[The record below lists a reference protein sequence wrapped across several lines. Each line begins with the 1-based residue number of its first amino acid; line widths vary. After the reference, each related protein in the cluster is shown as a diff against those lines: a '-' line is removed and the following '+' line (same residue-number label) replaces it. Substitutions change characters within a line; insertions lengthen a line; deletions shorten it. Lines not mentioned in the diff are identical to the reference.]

1 MESINYDIALEI
13 KGLCKSYD
21 GFKLENIDLTLPGG
35 CIMGLVGENGAG
47 KTTTIKALLDL
58 IHKDSGEIRI
68 FNQDASVHL
77 KDLKENIG
85 VVLDE
90 SFFPEALSAASV
102 DGIMKNVYKTWRSER
117 YQEWI
122 SKFDLPMKKLF
133 KEYSRGMKMKHAIA
147 VALSH
152 DSKLLILDE
161 ATSGLDPMVRDE
173 ILDVFLEFIQDPSH
187 SIFISSHIISDL
199 EKICDY
205 IAFIHK
211 GRLVFSEPKDELLDQ
226 YGIVKCSQEIIEKI
240 PKEKVIGIRKNN
252 FGVEAL
258 VLRDVITKAMVLE
271 ETMTMDKATIEDI
284 MLYYSKR
291 R

>member
-1 MESINYDIALEI
+1 MENVDYEVALEV
-13 KGLCKSYD
+13 KGLCKNYD
-21 GFKLENIDLTLPGG
+21 GFKLDAIDLTLPGG
-35 CIMGLVGENGAG
+35 CILGLVGENGAG
-47 KTTTIKALLDL
+47 KTTTIKAILDL
-58 IHKDSGEIRI
+58 IHKDAGEIRI
-68 FNQDASVHL
+68 FNQETSIKL

-90 SFFPEALSAASV
+90 SFFPEALNANNV
-102 DGIMKNVYKTWRSER
+102 DSIMKNVYKTWNSKS

-122 SKFDLPMKKLF
+122 AKFELPNKKTF

-161 ATSGLDPMVRDE
+161 ATSGLDPMVRDQ
-173 ILDVFLEFIQDPSH
+173 ILDVFLEFIQDPTH
-187 SIFISSHIISDL
+187 AIFISSHIISDL

-211 GRLVFSEPKDELLDQ
+211 GKLVFSEPKDELLDK
-226 YGIVKCSQEIIEKI
+226 YGIVKCSIEALEKL
-240 PKEKVIGIRKNN
+240 PKEKVIGMRKNN
-252 FGVEAL
+252 FGVDAL
-258 VLRDVITKAMVLE
+258 VMREAIRKEMLADG
-271 ETMTMDKATIEDI
+271 TMTIDKASIEDI

>member
-1 MESINYDIALEI
+1 MESMNYDVALEI
-13 KGLCKSYD
+13 KGLSKNYD
-21 GFKLENIDLTLPGG
+21 GFKLESIDLTLPGG

-47 KTTTIKALLDL
+47 KTTTIKAILDL
-58 IHKDSGEIRI
+58 IHKDAGEIKI
-68 FNQDASVHL
+68 FNQDTSVHL

-90 SFFPEALSAASV
+90 SFFPETLNAAGV
-102 DGIMKNVYKTWRSER
+102 DGIMKNVYKTWKSKE
-117 YQEWI
+117 YHEWVA
-122 SKFDLPMKKLF
+122 KFDLPLKKTF
-133 KEYSRGMKMKHAIA
+133 KDYSRGMKMKHAIA

-173 ILDVFLEFIQDPSH
+173 ILDVFLEFIQDPTH

-211 GRLVFSEPKDELLDQ
+211 GKLVFSEPKDELLDK
-226 YGIVKCSQEIIEKI
+226 YGIIKCSNDFIDTL
-240 PKEKVIGIRKNN
+240 PKDKVIGVRKNN

-258 VLRDVITKAMVLE
+258 VMRDGISKAMLQE
-271 ETMTMDKATIEDI
+271 EKMTMDKATIEDI
-284 MLYYSKR
+284 MLYYHKR